1 MPGKQ
6 ESDSAE
12 TLLVLPPMRTISLL
26 LCLVAVVAMASQPP
40 KACPAVMTG
49 ADEPYL
55 SLLRELVPDGVEHTG
70 EFLLVKP

>member
-1 MPGKQ
+1 MPGKP

-26 LCLVAVVAMASQPP
+26 LCLVAVVAMASQPL

-55 SLLRELVPDGVEHTG
+55 SLLRELVPDGVKHTG